1 MAGDGRVVSRIGS
14 YFGVVPSQ
22 DASGPVN
29 RLEHITREGPSVVRG
44 LLAEA
49 AWQAIRRSDR
59 VRSFYERVRR
69 GDDERRK
76 IALVATVHYLL
87 RVMLTML
94 QSGEVWR
101 DESR

>member
-1 MAGDGRVVSRIGS
+1 
-14 YFGVVPSQ
+14 
-22 DASGPVN
+22 
-29 RLEHITREGPSVVRG
+29 
-44 LLAEA
+44 
-49 AWQAIRRSDR
+49 

-94 QSGEVWR
+94 ANRRSVEGRVPGSQGGSWKLTDRRSDPG
-101 DESR
+101 